1 MFCSVFQPR
10 CRRCSLSKICL
21 QQFTSGTFFDDN
33 LHLSLNNETHREKKS
48 MEFAFVFFLLAYFF
62 PKILKVPNRIW
73 FKLGMFLGDIIAPVM
88 MALIYFVAVVPTG
101 IYARFAG
108 KDILGKR
115 RDQSTSTYWIN
126 RDDPAGTMKNQ
137 F

>member
-1 MFCSVFQPR
+1 MIDSQLTSPVEIGSEKNFGIVFGVVFIIIGILPLWGGGPVR
-10 CRRCSLSKICL
+10 AWAFIIA
-21 QQFTSGTFFDDN
+21 FF
-33 LHLSLNNETHREKKS
+33 
-48 MEFAFVFFLLAYFF
+48 FFLLAYFF